1 MILFYLIFTGLV
13 GILYIVYKIVIG
25 FISLSRLKKFDYAVN
40 SLFDSLQP
48 NEKMFDIDSIMYI
61 SKKRYSINQIMKDDN
76 FSENV
81 MKFIK
86 DFRVM
91 QSSSEKTI
99 PSIDRISYSKN
110 FKNLLFDTQYK
121 ESELITEILK
131 NFGKLFIP
139 FYWYFN
145 FAAFVLNSLKSETDL
160 EIPQASSDILKF
172 IIGLIIPL
180 ATFIFEYGKNIIQ

>member
-91 QSSSEKTI
+91 LSSSEKTI
-99 PSIDRISYSKN
+99 PSIDRISYS
-110 FKNLLFDTQYK
+110 
-121 ESELITEILK
+121 
-131 NFGKLFIP
+131 
-139 FYWYFN
+139 
-145 FAAFVLNSLKSETDL
+145 
-160 EIPQASSDILKF
+160 
-172 IIGLIIPL
+172 
-180 ATFIFEYGKNIIQ
+180 